1 MKSKNQPLLSG
12 KRGLYT
18 IHPMKET
25 EVIEL
30 EQRDLPTNNP
40 PSAPPQPAQPQSM
53 KTFATAIAES
63 ESLSFIFITLGSVCS
78 GPSEDGSYSS
88 GRV

>member
-30 EQRDLPTNNP
+30 EQRDLPTNHT
-40 PSAPPQPAQPQSM
+40 PQPAQPQSM
-53 KTFATAIAES
+53 KTFVTAIAES
-63 ESLSFIFITLGSVCS
+63 ESLSLIFITLGSVCS
-78 GPSEDGSYSS
+78 GPSKDGSYSS